1 MKKINS
7 TMQVKKTALYVL
19 LIYIIMQLSSIAL
32 LKPFFELMKK
42 ITDFNNQKT
51 LELTNGWYIALSMGL
66 ALIFT
71 LILTIRDK
79 HFWHV
84 YKEKRTG
91 LPVIFMW
98 GVIGFFMVLF
108 GQSLGVMI
116 ETRLGINPGSENTAA
131 VANIAMGAPIA
142 ILAIVVF
149 GPILEEIIF
158 RRIIFGSL
166 VQTTNFWVAA
176 FVSAIFFGLIHADF
190 THIILYTISGLC
202 FAFLYQQT
210 KSILAPI
217 LAHMLLNGFVTIV
230 QLYQEP
236 LMKYM
241 EQIQSQIN

>member
-1 MKKINS
+1 
-7 TMQVKKTALYVL
+7 MQVKKTALYVL

-176 FVSAIFFGLIHADF
+176 FVSAIFFWTHSCRLYAYYFIYHLRSLLCIPLSANKKYFSTDFSSYAVKWLRDDCSAVSRTFNEIHG
-190 THIILYTISGLC
+190 TNP
-202 FAFLYQQT
+202 
-210 KSILAPI
+210 KS
-217 LAHMLLNGFVTIV
+217 N
-230 QLYQEP
+230 
-236 LMKYM
+236 
-241 EQIQSQIN
+241 